1 MYYDVKALSK
11 NIKPII
17 IVLAISFCLLPVR
30 CLQAADVNVLVQ
42 QLKNEDLLIR
52 LNTIMALGETRDA
65 RAVEP
70 LISTLKD
77 ESCVCTAANSLVKIG
92 NPAVEPLIAA
102 LKDDK
107 PIVRRNAA
115 KALGEIKDVSAVK
128 PLIFALKDKDLTVR
142 WNAAKALGE
151 IKDASAVEPLIEAQK
166 DESPIVRKNAVMAL
180 RDMGKTEAVIADIL
194 Y

>member
-1 MYYDVKALSK
+1 MYYGVKVLSK
-11 NIKPII
+11 NIKLII
-17 IVLAISFCLLPVR
+17 IVLAISFCLFPVR
-30 CLQAADVNVLVQ
+30 YLQAADVNDLVQ

-52 LNTIMALGETRDA
+52 LNAIMALGETRDA

-70 LISTLKD
+70 LISTLRD
-77 ESCVCTAANSLVKIG
+77 ESCACTAATSLVKIG
-92 NPAVEPLIAA
+92 KPAVEPLIAA
-102 LKDDK
+102 LKDEK

-115 KALGEIKDVSAVK
+115 MALGGIKDVSAVK

-166 DESPIVRKNAVMAL
+166 DESPIVRKNAAMAL
-180 RDMGKTEAVIADIL
+180 RDMGKSEAVIADIL